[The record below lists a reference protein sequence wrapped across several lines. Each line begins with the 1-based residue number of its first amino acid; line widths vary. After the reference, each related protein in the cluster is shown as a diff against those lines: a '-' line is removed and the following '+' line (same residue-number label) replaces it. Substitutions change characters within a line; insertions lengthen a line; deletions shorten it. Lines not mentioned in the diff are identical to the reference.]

1 MRPLDVQGGHG
12 DRESTNMEDDSEL
25 RRRTLA
31 NVGGGIVGAIL
42 WAIGLG
48 FYLAAAAWAHSN
60 GGLNAF
66 MLWLV
71 LGALLVP
78 VVVSMVFF
86 PLVVLA
92 VMLFEIGSG
101 KNPRMTVRAADV
113 ISAYSARRAF
123 RLVRESRRADLVK
136 AVEKAM
142 DRRRRRRKSSARHR
156 PSAQ

>member
-1 MRPLDVQGGHG
+1 
-12 DRESTNMEDDSEL
+12 MEDDL
-25 RRRTLA
+25 GCRQRTLA

-48 FYLAAAAWAHSN
+48 CYLAVAAWAHSN
-60 GGLNAF
+60 GGLQAF

-101 KNPRMTVRAADV
+101 KKPRMTVSAADV
-113 ISAYSARRAF
+113 IAAYSARRAV
-123 RLVRESRRADLVK
+123 RLVRKARRADFSK
-136 AVEKAM
+136 AVEEAM
-142 DRRRRRRKSSARHR
+142 ARRRRKSSARH
-156 PSAQ
+156 